1 MTDMVASIKESIWE
15 ANEDALIADGFGL
28 ALIGFV
34 EGCGRSTVALYDRNK
49 CIDILINRDGMSYEE
64 AVEYFDFNVV
74 GAHMGNN
81 TPLFAT
87 ILKDLKNIYP
97 CS

>member
-1 MTDMVASIKESIWE
+1 MDTGTSIRECIWD
-15 ANEDALIADGFGL
+15 ANEDALVADGFDS

-34 EGCGRSTVALYDRNK
+34 EGCGRTTVALYDRNK
-49 CIDILINRDGMSYEE
+49 CIDILINRDGMDYEE
-64 AVEYFDFNVV
+64 AVEFFDFNVV
-74 GAHMGNN
+74 GAYVGDN

-87 ILKDLKNIYP
+87 ILKDLKQIYP

>member
-1 MTDMVASIKESIWE
+1 MTDMVSSIKDSIWE

-34 EGCGRSTVALYDRNK
+34 EGSGRSTVALYDMDK
-49 CIDILINRDGMSYEE
+49 CIDILVNRDGMSYQE

-74 GAHMGNN
+74 GAYVGNN

>member
-1 MTDMVASIKESIWE
+1 MDTVSSIRECIWE
-15 ANEDALIADGFGL
+15 YNEDALVADGFDL

-34 EGCGRSTVALYDRNK
+34 EGCNRAPVALYDRNK

-64 AVEYFDFNVV
+64 AVEFFDFNVV
-74 GAHMGNN
+74 GAYVGDN

-87 ILKDLKNIYP
+87 ILKDLKQIYP